1 MVGIGV
7 IGFGYWG
14 PNLVRNV
21 ASLSEAQLRVV
32 CDRSA
37 DRLQEVGRLYPGV
50 NLVDSGVEVLNRSDI
65 DAVILATPADTHFDL
80 ARRVLESGR
89 SVFVEK
95 PLARSASECEQ
106 LIELAA
112 QKDLVLMV
120 GHTFEYNAA
129 VEYVDDLISRRDLGQ
144 IYYIYS
150 QRLNLGVVRQDV
162 NAMWNL
168 APHDISIA
176 LRWLKKEPVRV
187 CARGYTYLQ
196 AGVED
201 VVYLDLEFDDGVAVH
216 IHVSWLD
223 PGKVR
228 RTTVVGSRKMVVY
241 DDAST
246 EAKIQIFDKGIDREP
261 ITPEGP
267 AYASLGE
274 FDSFGKFQLTQRA
287 GDLLIPKINFT
298 EPLKRECSHFVDC
311 VRENRRP
318 LTDGES
324 GLRVVRI
331 LEAATKSLRQG
342 GIAVD
347 IVTR

>member
-50 NLVDSGVEVLNRSDI
+50 DLVDSAVEVLNRSDI

-112 QKDLVLMV
+112 KKDLVLMV

-162 NAMWNL
+162 NALWNL

-176 LRWLKKEPVRV
+176 LRWLKKEPARV

-201 VVYLDLEFDDGVAVH
+201 VVYLDLEFD
-216 IHVSWLD
+216 
-223 PGKVR
+223 
-228 RTTVVGSRKMVVY
+228 
-241 DDAST
+241 ST
-246 EAKIQIFDKGIDREP
+246 EAKIQVFDKGIDREP
-261 ITPEGP
+261 ITPDGP

-287 GDLLIPKINFT
+287 GDLLIPKIDFT

-331 LEAATKSLRQG
+331 LEAGTKSLRQG